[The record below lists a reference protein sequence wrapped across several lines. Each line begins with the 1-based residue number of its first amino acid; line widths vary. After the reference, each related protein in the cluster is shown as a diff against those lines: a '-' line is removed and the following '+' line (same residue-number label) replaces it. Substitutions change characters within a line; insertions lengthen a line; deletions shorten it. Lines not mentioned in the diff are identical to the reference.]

1 VKLQF
6 RETEIAT
13 FIRIFNENKLNVS
26 NFNGCLGMRL
36 LNDLQ
41 NPPIFYTYSQWESED
56 ALNNYRKSTI
66 FNTVWI
72 SIKPLFELPAE
83 ACSTVVYFDS
93 FILK

>member
-41 NPPIFYTYSQWESED
+41 NPSIFYTYSQWESED

>member
-1 VKLQF
+1 MKLQF
-6 RETEIAT
+6 RESEIAT

-41 NPPIFYTYSQWESED
+41 NPSIFYTYSQWESED

>member
-1 VKLQF
+1 MKLQF

-41 NPPIFYTYSQWESED
+41 NPSIFYTYSQWESED

>member
-6 RETEIAT
+6 RETEIAS

-41 NPPIFYTYSQWESED
+41 NPCIFYTYSQWESED

-83 ACSTVVYFDS
+83 ACSTDVYFDS

>member
-1 VKLQF
+1 MKLQF
-6 RETEIAT
+6 RQTEIAT
-13 FIRIFNENKLNVS
+13 FIRIFDENKLNVS

-36 LNDLQ
+36 LKDIQ
-41 NPPIFYTYSQWESED
+41 NPCVFYTYSQWESEE

-66 FNTVWI
+66 FNMVWI

-93 FILK
+93 FILN

>member
-1 VKLQF
+1 MKLQF
-6 RETEIAT
+6 RETEIAS

-41 NPPIFYTYSQWESED
+41 NPCIFYTYSQWESED

-83 ACSTVVYFDS
+83 ACSTDVYFDS

>member
-1 VKLQF
+1 MKLQF

-41 NPPIFYTYSQWESED
+41 NPSIFYTYSQWESED

-93 FILK
+93 FTLK